1 MAGDSFVQVKGLM
14 KRFGA
19 LIAVSDVSFTIER
32 GERFGLLGPNG
43 AGKTTIL
50 SMMTGTLAPDAGT
63 VLIGG
68 DDVWRSPLSA
78 KRRFGLVPQEI
89 ALYPMLSAE
98 ENLAFFGSM
107 VGLKGAHLRKKIDD
121 VLEVAGLSG
130 RRKERIERFS
140 GGMKRRINIAAALLH
155 EPELIIMDEPTV
167 GIDPQSRAHILETV
181 MRLNREFKMT
191 VMYTSH
197 YMEEVEYLCER
208 VLIVDHGKVIADG
221 PLDEVKKMAGEHVT
235 IEIELKALAGERE
248 IDEALHMSLSKEPS
262 VLSYVRKGNTLQ
274 VIVASAEETLMP
286 LLESV
291 QPVAGIGW
299 VRIKEPNLESVFL
312 KLTGRSLRDI

>member
-1 MAGDSFVQVKGLM
+1 MGSRPYVEVKGLM

-19 LIAVSDVSFTIER
+19 RIAVSDVSFTIER

-98 ENLAFFGSM
+98 ENLAFFGAM

-221 PLDEVKKMAGEHVT
+221 PLEEVKKMAGEHVT

-312 KLTGRSLRDI
+312 KLTGRSLRDT

>member
-1 MAGDSFVQVKGLM
+1 MGSRPYVEVKGLM

-19 LIAVSDVSFTIER
+19 RIAVSDVSFTIER

-98 ENLAFFGSM
+98 ENLAFFGAM

-208 VLIVDHGKVIADG
+208 VLIVDYGKVIADG
-221 PLDEVKKMAGEHVT
+221 PLEEVKKMAGEHVT

-312 KLTGRSLRDI
+312 KLTGRSLRDT